1 MGYRP
6 QALEALQQVEPL
18 LNASEGICCKS
29 CAILA
34 GRSYVLDRR
43 FINGL
48 VEV

>member
-6 QALEALQQVEPL
+6 QVLEALQRVERV
-18 LNASEGICCKS
+18 LNASEGICRKS

-34 GRSYVLDRR
+34 GRFYVLDRR
-43 FINGL
+43 FFNEC